1 MSRASSPPNLL
12 PIYAF
17 RHGQT
22 DWNREGRIQGHLD
35 IPLNDAG
42 RAEGVRLARAL
53 RRLPIRLIL
62 SSDLARAADTATI
75 TLAEAIRNGWHPSVP
90 ILRDARLREVSLGG
104 LQGLTHAEIHAKFG
118 ANLSRKIGSKILS
131 DEDLRELGSER
142 PEDLIHRLMAAID
155 EIARHPELLGEGSS
169 LALSTHGGVLRRLLH
184 FAGGIEEIGF
194 SIPNAVFFPFVYER
208 ATKRLRYPG
217 FIPFG

>member
-1 MSRASSPPNLL
+1 MSRTPLL

-22 DWNREGRIQGHLD
+22 DWNKEGRIQGHLD

-42 RAEGVRLARAL
+42 RAEGAHLAKAL
-53 RRLPIRLIL
+53 RRLPIRLVL
-62 SSDLARAADTATI
+62 TSDLSRAVDTATI

-90 ILRDARLREVSLGG
+90 IVRDARLREVSLGS

-131 DEDLRELGSER
+131 DEDLRDLGSER

-155 EIARHPELLGEGSS
+155 EVSTHPDLLAEGAA

-208 ATKRLRYPG
+208 ETKTLRYVERID
-217 FIPFG
+217 FKSS